1 MAVTFRSKIDWWLA
15 IPLVIVFAGALLAV
29 FVSIMLGSWLML
41 LIPVASTA
49 FVCWIALRTFYRV
62 DNRILLVQSGPFR
75 WRIAIKEIHQITAT
89 SNPLSSPALSLDR
102 LRIEYGKG
110 SSIMVSPQDKE
121 GFLAAIKKDRF
132 D

>member
-15 IPLVIVFAGALLAV
+15 IPFVIVFAGALMAV
-29 FVSIMLGSWLML
+29 YVSIMLGSWLML

-49 FVCWIALRTFYRV
+49 FVCWIAFRTFYRV
-62 DNRILLVQSGPFR
+62 DDRILLVQSGPFR